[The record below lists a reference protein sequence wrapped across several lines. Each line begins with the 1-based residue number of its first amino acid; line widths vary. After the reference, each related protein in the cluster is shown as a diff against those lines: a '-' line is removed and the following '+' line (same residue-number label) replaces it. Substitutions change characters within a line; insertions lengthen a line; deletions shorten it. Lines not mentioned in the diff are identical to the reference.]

1 MEALSSISTA
11 AVSWFNLPAMGRL
24 RQALVLAIV
33 TVVSAP
39 ALAGAQY
46 NTAELSGVVKD
57 AKGGVL
63 PGANV
68 VALHVA
74 SGRRSE
80 RLSDSEGRFILPA
93 LPVGDYQMFV
103 ELSGF
108 KRFEQ
113 HGLTLNVGQKIDLL
127 DRSRAR
133 SAVRSRHRDG

>member
-1 MEALSSISTA
+1 
-11 AVSWFNLPAMGRL
+11 MGRV
-24 RQALVLAIV
+24 RQALALTIV
-33 TVVSAP
+33 TIMSAP

-46 NTAELSGVVKD
+46 NTAELSGVVRD

-80 RLSDSEGRFILPA
+80 RQSDTEGRFTLPA
-93 LPVGDYQMFV
+93 LPVGDYQVFV

-113 HGLTLNVGQKIDLL
+113 HGLTLSVGTEGRSV
-127 DRSRAR
+127 DRARAR
-133 SAVRSRHRDG
+133 SAVRSHHRDG